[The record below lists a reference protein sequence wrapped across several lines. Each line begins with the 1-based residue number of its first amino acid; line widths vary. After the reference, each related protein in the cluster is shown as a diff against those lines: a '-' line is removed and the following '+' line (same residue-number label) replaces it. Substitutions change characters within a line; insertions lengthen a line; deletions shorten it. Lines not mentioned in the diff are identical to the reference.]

1 MKTHIA
7 RTLILAGTLSAMVSA
22 IACSS
27 NSKPTAQSSQ
37 HVDGVLRPAA
47 LRTVEPIKEPV
58 SVATEKASAVKSP
71 GKLMT
76 YKSRDYGVSFL
87 YPWQYSFVS
96 AKAIANSEES
106 LRPKLDGSDDQISL
120 VRIEIPK
127 GFYPDTNF
135 ENGYFVLSLNQQLS
149 QEECVAKL
157 VVPKDGKVQTDTI
170 NGVEYRWLETDSGGR
185 GASSKVRDYVNFTND
200 TCYEVELGVTTRNE
214 DGLAREVD
222 ADQVLRRLDAI
233 LTTVKITPSL
243 QTPKVESSA
252 KIQPEVPQN

>member
-7 RTLILAGTLSAMVSA
+7 RTLILAGTLSAMVSS

-37 HVDGVLRPAA
+37 HTDGVLRPAA
-47 LRTVEPIKEPV
+47 LRTVEPIKQPIV
-58 SVATEKASAVKSP
+58 VAATEKASAVKSP
-71 GKLMT
+71 GKLMSF
-76 YKSRDYGVSFL
+76 KSRDYGVSFL

-106 LRPKLDGSDDQISL
+106 LRPKVDGSDDQMSL

-135 ENGYFVLSLNQQLS
+135 ESGYFVLSLNQQLS

-157 VVPKDGKVQTDTI
+157 VAPKDGIVKTDTI
-170 NGVEYRWLETDSGGR
+170 NGVEYRWLETDNGGR

-222 ADQVLRRLDAI
+222 ADQVLRRLDSI
-233 LTTVKITPSL
+233 LTTVKITSSL
-243 QTPKVESSA
+243 QTPKLESSA
-252 KIQPEVPQN
+252 KAQTEVP